1 MTGRIALTSL
11 RSAFENNG
19 LFDLSAGLF
28 MVLACI
34 SLQARY
40 GKVCVMYPIN
50 FELSDSHIIDFA
62 FVRSFVPFYKNTGAF
77 KKYKALLLSGVC
89 LRVCGPGL
97 HVLHLPLGCVCVGV
111 VHISHDDT

>member
-1 MTGRIALTSL
+1 MTERIALTAL
-11 RSAFENNG
+11 RSASEDNG

-62 FVRSFVPFYKNTGAF
+62 FVRSFVPFYKNTGTLR
-77 KKYKALLLSGVC
+77 KYKVLLLSGGFAC
-89 LRVCGPGL
+89 GFADRVCMCSTC
-97 HVLHLPLGCVCVGV
+97 HSAVCVGV
-111 VHISHDDT
+111 VHISHGDT